1 MSFRALREESQKT
14 PRDISHTFD
23 MTKHISSYI
32 ILKIRTAM
40 RILISDPIIVNNG
53 EQFLGSIVVNNGKIV
68 EILRGDELP
77 HTECDR
83 IVEASGLYLIPGV
96 IDDHVHFRE
105 PGLTEKATI
114 ATESRAAAAGG
125 VTSYMEMPNTNP
137 QTTTIKALKEKYA
150 IAANDSIINYSF
162 FFGATNRNVADFEK
176 LNAKKCCGIKLFMG
190 SSTGNMLVDRREELE
205 KIFAE
210 AKRLGFPVA
219 VHCEDGS
226 IITANSKLIKEE
238 AGEDP
243 DVRYHPLIRSAEACY
258 ESTKCAVELA
268 RRFGT
273 QLHVM
278 HISTAR
284 ELELLG
290 DSNITAEATPAH
302 LTFCDKDYARLG
314 TKIKCNPAIKGE
326 EERDALRK
334 AVADGRIDLVGT
346 DHAPHL
352 PKDKIGGALKAASGM
367 PSIQF
372 SLLAM
377 LKLVDEGVLTLE
389 TLVEKMCHAPA
400 RIFNINK
407 RGFIEK
413 GNYADFVLLNPDAP
427 HTVTADCI
435 ISKCGWSPFEGE
447 TFNWAVEQTWVNG
460 ECVYKNGT
468 LNEEVHGKALT
479 FNR

>member
-1 MSFRALREESQKT
+1 M
-14 PRDISHTFD
+14 
-23 MTKHISSYI
+23 
-32 ILKIRTAM
+32 RT
-40 RILISDPIIVNNG
+40 LISNPTIVNEG
-53 EQFLGSIVVNNGKIV
+53 EQFRGSLVVNNGKII

-77 HTECDR
+77 RAECDE

-137 QTTTIKALKEKYA
+137 QTTTIEALKEKYA

-176 LNAKKCCGIKLFMG
+176 LNARKCCGIKLFMG
-190 SSTGNMLVDRREELE
+190 SSTGNMLVDRHEELE

-210 AKRLGFPVA
+210 AKRLELPVA

-226 IITANSKLIKEE
+226 IITANSKRIKEE

-258 ESTKCAVELA
+258 ESTKCAVEFA
-268 RRFGT
+268 RKFGT

-334 AVADGRIDLVGT
+334 AVADGRIDLIGT

-352 PKDKIGGALKAASGM
+352 PKDKVGGALKAASGM

-377 LKLVDEGVLTLE
+377 LKLVDEGVFTLE

-427 HTVTADCI
+427 HTVTADSI
-435 ISKCGWSPFEGE
+435 ISKCGWSPFEGD

-460 ECVYKNGT
+460 ECAYKNGT
-468 LNEEVHGKALT
+468 FNEEVHGKALT